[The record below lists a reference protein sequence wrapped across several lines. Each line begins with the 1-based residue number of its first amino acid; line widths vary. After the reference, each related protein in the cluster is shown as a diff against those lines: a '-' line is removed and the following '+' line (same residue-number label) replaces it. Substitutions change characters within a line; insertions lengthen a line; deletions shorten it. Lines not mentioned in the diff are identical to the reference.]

1 MRFPTKNNLLFHS
14 WIQIKEQNCLRAV
27 NTRQSAPVWSTPGFQ
42 GLGPNLWTLVA
53 TIYILTP
60 PCLRISCPRAASAA
74 LTAASP
80 HRSAELSFRNRACGC
95 VARVVFLRDIPH
107 PRVLRVPVYSV
118 QYSVYS
124 TVYSCTVCRCHRW
137 PALRVY
143 LCLGLSS
150 GQSVTPSPSHHSL
163 VTS

>member
-14 WIQIKEQNCLRAV
+14 WIQIKEQSRAA

-60 PCLRISCPRAASAA
+60 ACPSVSPVPA

-107 PRVLRVPVYSV
+107 PRVLRVSVYSV
-118 QYSVYS
+118 QYD
-124 TVYSCTVCRCHRW
+124 VYSCTVVQCAGVTAGRLSVSTSAW
-137 PALRVY
+137 VSVVARV
-143 LCLGLSS
+143 
-150 GQSVTPSPSHHSL
+150 
-163 VTS
+163 